1 MNGPNI
7 YTQIDA
13 PSTTITL
20 DRNGMD
26 METFLNQQV
35 EITVSLGNTVVAGT
49 AKGDDLGTETVTKSL
64 KDLIFAAKDYQFGVQ
79 TRRKIATDFH
89 GSIVFDISY
98 FTK

>member
-49 AKGDDLGTETVTKSL
+49 AKVMTLARKRLPSRL
-64 KDLIFAAKDYQFGVQ
+64 KTLFSQLKTISSEFRHAA
-79 TRRKIATDFH
+79 R
-89 GSIVFDISY
+89 
-98 FTK
+98 